1 MKKVDTSLVDEHL
14 KSLEGMKEATT
25 DDFFYTRLRA
35 RLDSRNEKFQRK
47 SPFILRPGWTI
58 ATLLILLAMNGYML
72 SRGMGVKQNEKDTS
86 STVIQF
92 AQSYDQTINSY

>member
-1 MKKVDTSLVDEHL
+1 MKKNDAPLVDEHL

-35 RLDSRNEKFQRK
+35 RIDSRNEKFQRK
-47 SPFILRPGWTI
+47 SSFILRPGWTI

-72 SRGMGVKQNEKDTS
+72 SKGTGVKHNQNNTA
-86 STVIQF
+86 STVVQF